1 MTVKSVFVLY
11 SMKKIISALILLSF
25 LAVPVIGLA
34 ACSSYTTPTTCL
46 EKAEEEG
53 CYWVR
58 DVNDATGI
66 TGECKSGGVSKSDVM
81 RTLQNIINW
90 LFVILLVVAVIFIV
104 IGGLMYVT
112 AQGDPEKVK
121 KASQYVLYALIG
133 VIVALLARGL
143 VTLVQKFMV

>member
-1 MTVKSVFVLY
+1 M
-11 SMKKIISALILLSF
+11 
-25 LAVPVIGLA
+25 PVMGF
-34 ACSSYTTPTTCL
+34 
-46 EKAEEEG
+46 AEI
-53 CYWVR
+53 
-58 DVNDATGI
+58 AT
-66 TGECKSGGVSKSDVM
+66 ELPEYDVM
-81 RTLQNIINW
+81 RTLDNIIQW

-143 VTLVQKFMV
+143 VTLVQKFMVT